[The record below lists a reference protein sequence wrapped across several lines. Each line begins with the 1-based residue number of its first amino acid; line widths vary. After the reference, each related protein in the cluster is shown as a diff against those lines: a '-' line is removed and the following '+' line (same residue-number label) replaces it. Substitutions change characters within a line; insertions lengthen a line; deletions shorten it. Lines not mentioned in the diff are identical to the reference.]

1 VYGGEPV
8 WNASGYYEI
17 DSSELRG
24 PFNPG
29 FGVSRP
35 AGFRYHKKDANG
47 YPLIP
52 WVSTNGESGWLSY
65 DSGTDT
71 VNFNLRSI
79 SNDFNSPIKWITCI
93 IESDELVYSGEDRK
107 SRYFADYTSGN
118 PTTVDIANENSFNY
132 VAKHASDKNDVLYS
146 VEDRLSKPNRLVSP
160 YDTTENV
167 SELDND
173 DWFTVARNE
182 QDTSRGRF
190 VAVGSDEVVAL
201 YDADK
206 DTWQV
211 VNYDAGMSGM
221 SSIAFAVG
229 AE

>member
-1 VYGGEPV
+1 M
-8 WNASGYYEI
+8 
-17 DSSELRG
+17 
-24 PFNPG
+24 
-29 FGVSRP
+29 
-35 AGFRYHKKDANG
+35 
-47 YPLIP
+47 
-52 WVSTNGESGWLSY
+52 
-65 DSGTDT
+65 
-71 VNFNLRSI
+71 
-79 SNDFNSPIKWITCI
+79 
-93 IESDELVYSGEDRK
+93 VYSGVNYTSK
-107 SRYFADYTSGN
+107 YFADYQTGN

-160 YDTTENV
+160 YDTRENV

-211 VNYDAGMSGM
+211 IDLDAGMSGM
-221 SSIAFAVG
+221 SSIAFAVF